1 MSKFVRFYVLS
12 AICLAFSVSPLFAQ
26 QGVKFQEGSFEYML
40 AQARADK
47 LPFMLCFE
55 FEGCG
60 ICKKM
65 NDETYQDG
73 EFANYLEGKITPYKV
88 DAYSDLGIGITQMF
102 QVNQF
107 PTVLIFSP
115 NGERLGMIK
124 GFFYPKDYKEEL
136 DPILRA
142 WENFSAKQ
150 EAIAQQTPSPQSE
163 VPSVAET
170 AAPEVL
176 SFPAVQYDDP
186 QQFIAALDEV
196 KRGSEEV
203 EKGESETYIERLELM
218 AGELAEQ
225 SQEVFLDL
233 KKGNFA
239 FADVPGLQKYSV
251 KDKKP
256 EGYGIRVSTLTSLES
271 LKTELSEYE
280 RRWMSEIWVFSQGK
294 NGSKIYC
301 LVLGQFEDKEQ
312 AFYMRKLLY
321 TTFFINGT
329 IVKLDDIRYE
339 K

>member
-1 MSKFVRFYVLS
+1 MSKFIRFYVIS
-12 AICLAFSVSPLFAQ
+12 AICLAFSVLPLVAQ

-40 AQARADK
+40 AQARADR
-47 LPFMLCFE
+47 LPFLVCFE
-55 FEGCG
+55 YEGCG

-65 NDETYQDG
+65 NDETYRDG
-73 EFANYLEGKITPYKV
+73 EFANYLEGKVTPYKV

-115 NGERLGMIK
+115 NGDRLGMIK
-124 GFFYPKDYKEEL
+124 GFFYPNDYKEEL
-136 DPILRA
+136 DPILLG
-142 WENFSAKQ
+142 WENFNAKQ
-150 EAIAQQTPSPQSE
+150 AVIAQQTPVAQPAE
-163 VPSVAET
+163 ASVQEAVV
-170 AAPEVL
+170 PEVL
-176 SFPAVQYDDP
+176 SFPAVQYEDP
-186 QQFIAALDEV
+186 EQFLAALEEV

-203 EKGESETYIERLELM
+203 ESGMSETYVERLELM
-218 AGELAEQ
+218 AGELADQ

-233 KKGNFA
+233 KKGNFS

-271 LKTELSEYE
+271 LKTELLEYE
-280 RRWMSEIWVFSQGK
+280 KRWMSEIWVFSQGK

-301 LVLGQFEDKEQ
+301 LVLGQFDDKEQ
-312 AFYMRKLLY
+312 ALYMRKLLY

-329 IVKLDDIRYE
+329 VVKLDDIRY
-339 K
+339 